1 MPCHTGESINLRPRY
16 PSVTPHEQR
25 CVCPCPP
32 TCLHPSVF
40 FTVFRR
46 AYNDIDIFV
55 CNGDESGGDASG
67 FETILAAFEKKLVEN
82 GHTVE
87 KRLVKYFVAQTG
99 DANVDTV
106 VADGDV
112 GRKRLVDYT
121 LAGIPISVSLVNTL
135 HQRNIVAVLNSFDLS
150 ACAIR

>member
-1 MPCHTGESINLRPRY
+1 MNRGVSVRVCPLVCIHASVS
-16 PSVTPHEQR
+16 PSVHRT
-25 CVCPCPP
+25 
-32 TCLHPSVF
+32 
-40 FTVFRR
+40 
-46 AYNDIDIFV
+46 YNDIDIFV
-55 CNGDESGGDASG
+55 CDGDESGGDASD
-67 FETILAAFEKKLVEN
+67 FETILAAFEKQLLEN

-87 KRLVKYFVAQTG
+87 KRVVKYFVTPTG
-99 DANVDTV
+99 DANIDTV

-135 HQRNIVAVLNSFDLS
+135 HQLNIVAVLNSFDLS